1 MMLEKNVLF
10 FEFNRFSNNID
21 ILVLILS
28 NNVYDID
35 IKIEFQSFHND
46 NSERFIKDL
55 ESKFKENLQI
65 FMNQLETG
73 NGKVYDIS
81 ITKKE

>member
-1 MMLEKNVLF
+1 M
-10 FEFNRFSNNID
+10 
-21 ILVLILS
+21 
-28 NNVYDID
+28 YDID

-65 FMNQLETG
+65 FMNQLESG